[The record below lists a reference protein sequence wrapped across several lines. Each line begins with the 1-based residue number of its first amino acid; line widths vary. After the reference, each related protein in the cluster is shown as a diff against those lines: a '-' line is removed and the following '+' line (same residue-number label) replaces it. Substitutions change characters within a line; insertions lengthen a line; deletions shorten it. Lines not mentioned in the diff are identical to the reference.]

1 MPPLLSIE
9 GLDVR
14 YDSPRGDVRAV
25 DGLDLNLEAGETY
38 ALVGESGCGK
48 TATAYS
54 ILRLVEPGRI
64 CAGRIVFQGRD
75 LLALSEKEMRG
86 VRGAGIGIAFQEP
99 GAALNPVL
107 KIGTQVGES
116 LRIHKG
122 VSRKEAWRE
131 AVRLLAAV
139 SLPDPERQASSYA
152 HELSGGMKQRA
163 MLAIALSCKPALLIA
178 DEPTSALDVTIQ
190 AQILA
195 LLRRLKAEHDLTVL
209 LITHD
214 FGVVANIAD
223 RVVVLRE
230 GRVVE
235 EGTTREVLKSPKTDY
250 TRDLLAAVPRL
261 EGEAQPFTVAHANA
275 SAIESVQD
283 AFALFDASDHRVLC
297 NSVFRRLLGESLTG
311 ALIGRSHEEPRQVG
325 RLALEVFVSLQNDAV
340 LIRWRI
346 DRGNLTCAIRV
357 SKCTFNLTGADTEA
371 GCLVTVNIHKH
382 LRTRDLKVGCDVDDT
397 WDLTH

>member
-25 DGLDLNLEAGETY
+25 DGLDLTLETGETY

-64 CAGRIVFQGRD
+64 AGGRIVFQGRD
-75 LLALSEKEMRG
+75 LMALSEKQMRG
-86 VRGAGIGIAFQEP
+86 VRGAGIGLAFQEP

-116 LRIHKG
+116 LRIHRG
-122 VSRKEAWRE
+122 ASRKEAWRE

-139 SLPDPERQASSYA
+139 ALPDPERQASSYA

-163 MLAIALSCKPALLIA
+163 MLAIALSCAPALLIA

-190 AQILA
+190 AQILE
-195 LLRRLKAEHDLTVL
+195 LLRQLKAEYNLTVL

-214 FGVVANIAD
+214 FGVVAEIAD
-223 RVVVLRE
+223 RVGVMYA
-230 GRVVE
+230 GRLVE
-235 EGTTREVLKSPKTDY
+235 EAT
-250 TRDLLAAVPRL
+250 TRDLFADPKHPYTKALLRAMPEDAPDGRGKRLRALPGSAPDPVAPPTGCRFHPRC
-261 EGEAQPFTVAHANA
+261 PDV
-275 SAIESVQD
+275 
-283 AFALFDASDHRVLC
+283 FAPCAGV
-297 NSVFRRLLGESLTG
+297 
-311 ALIGRSHEEPRQVG
+311 EPKD
-325 RLALEVFVSLQNDAV
+325 LALGGGRRVACHLYSGG
-340 LIRWRI
+340 
-346 DRGNLTCAIRV
+346 RG
-357 SKCTFNLTGADTEA
+357 
-371 GCLVTVNIHKH
+371 
-382 LRTRDLKVGCDVDDT
+382 
-397 WDLTH
+397 

>member
-14 YDSPRGDVRAV
+14 YDGPRGDVRAV
-25 DGLDLNLEAGETY
+25 DGLDLALEAGETY

-64 CAGRIVFQGRD
+64 CGGRIVFQGRD
-75 LLALSEKEMRG
+75 LLTLSEKAMRG

-116 LRIHKG
+116 LRIHRG
-122 VSRKEAWRE
+122 ASRKEAWSE

-163 MLAIALSCKPALLIA
+163 MLAIALSCRPALLIA

-190 AQILA
+190 AQILE
-195 LLRRLKAEHDLTVL
+195 LLRKLKAEYKLTVL

-214 FGVVANIAD
+214 FGVVAEGAD
-223 RVVVLRE
+223 RVGVMYA
-230 GRVVE
+230 GRLVE
-235 EGTTREVLKSPKTDY
+235 EAGARELFADPKHPY
-250 TRDLLAAVPRL
+250 TRALLRAMPEDGEDGRGKRLRALPGSAPDPVSPPSGCRFHPRCPDVFAPCAGT
-261 EGEAQPFTVAHANA
+261 EPKPVALAGGR
-275 SAIESVQD
+275 
-283 AFALFDASDHRVLC
+283 RVACHLHTA
-297 NSVFRRLLGESLTG
+297 E
-311 ALIGRSHEEPRQVG
+311 
-325 RLALEVFVSLQNDAV
+325 
-340 LIRWRI
+340 
-346 DRGNLTCAIRV
+346 RG
-357 SKCTFNLTGADTEA
+357 
-371 GCLVTVNIHKH
+371 
-382 LRTRDLKVGCDVDDT
+382 
-397 WDLTH
+397 